1 MSYIRRYPC
10 SHVRIQGVPLYA
22 VEKVGCFFDSS
33 HLGTYMASIF
43 FWRDLPY
50 WPILSGII
58 GGFIYYNYL
67 WWKSGFS
74 MEVEFIV
81 PSVGSSISLFAYFL
95 AYILLWRKKKQEENT
110 AKKFEIN
117 QIY

>member
-1 MSYIRRYPC
+1 
-10 SHVRIQGVPLYA
+10 
-22 VEKVGCFFDSS
+22 
-33 HLGTYMASIF
+33 MASIF

-74 MEVEFIV
+74 MEEEYIV
-81 PSVGSSISLFAYFL
+81 PSVVSSIFLCAYFL
-95 AYILLWRKKKQEENT
+95 AYILLWRKKKREENT
-110 AKKFEIN
+110 ARKFEIQ